1 MLYSSRQPSYALVLM
16 LLIAAAMEE
25 ELQLAMVHCRDREK
39 IENQGIFYWQARRA
53 EKTIT
58 FSKTGIGPRRSAS
71 NLERILN
78 LLTPS
83 RILLI
88 GYAGAL
94 DPNLKLGDLVAI
106 KRALDCSLSGGD
118 PALSNLQLD
127 RQFELTDP
135 DAIVES
141 ARSLGLRAFTGNAL
155 TSAYVLG
162 IPEDKRFLYQKYGAS
177 IVDMETAAVARVAAF
192 RNIPF
197 SCVRAISDEAED
209 TFLAPFSYNPS
220 ANIAARAAKIIGTG
234 IQSYQQ
240 WKTNAKA
247 AGETLNRFLAQ
258 YL

>member
-1 MLYSSRQPSYALVLM
+1 MF
-16 LLIAAAMEE
+16 
-25 ELQLAMVHCRDREK
+25 
-39 IENQGIFYWQARRA
+39 IF
-53 EKTIT
+53 
-58 FSKTGIGPRRSAS
+58 FKTGIGPRRSVS

-78 LLTPS
+78 LLAPS

-106 KRALDCSLSGGD
+106 RRALDCSLGRSD
-118 PALSNLQLD
+118 PALNNLQVD
-127 RQFELTDP
+127 RQFELTDA

-141 ARSLGLRAFTGNAL
+141 ARSFGLRAFPGDAL

-162 IPEDKRFLYQKYGAS
+162 IPEDKRFLYKKYGAL
-177 IVDMETAAVARVAAF
+177 IVDMETAAVAGVAAS

-209 TFLAPFSYNPS
+209 TFLAPFSYHPS
-220 ANIAARAAKIIGTG
+220 ANIAARAAKIIGAG

-240 WKTNAKA
+240 WKSNSQT

>member
-1 MLYSSRQPSYALVLM
+1 MLYSALRPSYALVLM
-16 LLIAAAMEE
+16 QLIAAAMEE
-25 ELQLAMVHCRDREK
+25 ELQLAMVLCQDREK
-39 IENQGIFYWQARRA
+39 KEKQGVCYWQARRA
-53 EKTIT
+53 EKEVI
-58 FSKTGIGPRRSAS
+58 FFKTGIGPRRSAS

-78 LLTPS
+78 LLVPS
-83 RILLI
+83 HILLI

-94 DPNLKLGDLVAI
+94 DPNLKLADLVAI
-106 KRALDCSLSGGD
+106 RNALGCSLGEND

-127 RQFELTDP
+127 RQFELTEA

-141 ARSLGLRAFTGNAL
+141 ARSFGLRAFAGNAL

-162 IPEDKRFLYQKYGAS
+162 IPEDKHYLYKKYGAS
-177 IVDMETAAVARVAAF
+177 TVDMETAAVARIAASK
-192 RNIPF
+192 NIPL
-197 SCVRAISDEAED
+197 SCVRAVSDEAED

-220 ANIAARAAKIIGTG
+220 ANIAARAVKIIGAG

-240 WKTNAKA
+240 WKTNSQT